1 MNVVN
6 CFAESGS
13 LPSKTY
19 EWGPIGFWSFLVQPN
34 LHNIIVIF
42 RGLHNVFDECYI
54 TPFRGHFW
62 RVPRVNK
69 DGN

>member
-6 CFAESGS
+6 CFAERGS

-19 EWGPIGFWSFLVQPN
+19 EWGFTGFGLFLVQPN

-42 RGLHNVFDECYI
+42 RGLHNVFYECYI
-54 TPFRGHFW
+54 TLFRGHSC

-69 DGN
+69 DWN